1 MIINANLHLIDLIII
16 GLLAWGAYTGYKT
29 GGIVQSVAI
38 LGLVAGLLLDLYL
51 TKQTYFALIIQQSS
65 IADLIAAVFLGFI
78 FIAAIWFSRYIEG
91 IATRKLSEAQKTL
104 QERLVG
110 LGLGMVKYF
119 IIIGIYSVM
128 IYQIDIHSNFLP
140 RAEKIAPAKGP
151 KSILGTFS
159 YRVTTTVLKSLEF
172 NYNEPEKPEEPIDDY
187 IEPAKQDYDD
197 SEF

>member
-1 MIINANLHLIDLIII
+1 MIINANLHLIDLIVI
-16 GLLAWGAYTGYKT
+16 GLLAWGAYKGYKT
-29 GGIVQSVAI
+29 GGIVQSVAV
-38 LGLVAGLLLDLYL
+38 LGLITGLLVDLYL

-65 IADLIAAVFLGFI
+65 IADLIAAIFLGFV

-91 IATRKLSEAQKTL
+91 IAARKLSEAQKTL

-110 LGLGMVKYF
+110 LALGMVKYF

-172 NYNEPEKPEEPIDDY
+172 NYNEPERPEEPIDDY